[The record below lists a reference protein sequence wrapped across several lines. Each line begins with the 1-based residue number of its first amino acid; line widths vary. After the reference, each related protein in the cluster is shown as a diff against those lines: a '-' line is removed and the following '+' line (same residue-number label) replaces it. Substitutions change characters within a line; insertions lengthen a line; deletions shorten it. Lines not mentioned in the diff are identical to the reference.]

1 MEPEAKKFKAAAAT
15 AAARSAVVTLVATD
29 DGSTHTVPR
38 AAALDA
44 SELLADVFGDDPAG
58 AAGDTTVD
66 VPATISGPATAAFVA
81 FVRRQRPE
89 TATATRATAAA
100 GVVPVAAV
108 GGGGSMR
115 LSAVP
120 YRLRRYK

>member
-1 MEPEAKKFKAAAAT
+1 MEPQTKKAKAAT
-15 AAARSAVVTLVATD
+15 SSAVLTLVAAD

-44 SELLADVFGDDPAG
+44 SELLADLLGDDPAG
-58 AAGDTTVD
+58 GAEDTTVE
-66 VPATISGPATAAFVA
+66 VPATISGPATAAFAA
-81 FVRRQRPE
+81 FVRRQRPG
-89 TATATRATAAA
+89 TATAIRATAAA